1 MRVLNG
7 FDPFLIHKTL
17 NLNLFLLALPLTLK
31 LLLFALK
38 IFLNRFSELALNESN
53 RLMCLSFMYIVHGI
67 QLYASQ
73 NIKLAQKV
81 DTQQNNVT
89 QVFLGVM
96 QCSLWQSIKSSN
108 DRRNA
113 FHSQALF
120 PFFCE
125 CTFPWCWLPVYV
137 IRSYARTYSKFVSLS
152 LSSSSSPLAAAAA
165 EAAAWYL
172 KEDNDYHIIFCSL
185 LVL

>member
-1 MRVLNG
+1 MKVTVLCAYR
-7 FDPFLIHKTL
+7 LCTL
-17 NLNLFLLALPLTLK
+17 Y
-31 LLLFALK
+31 
-38 IFLNRFSELALNESN
+38 
-53 RLMCLSFMYIVHGI
+53 MV

-152 LSSSSSPLAAAAA
+152 LSSSSSPLAAA